1 MTQPLLLCTD
11 LDRTLIPN
19 GNEPESPNAR
29 ERFRR
34 LVSDPGVTL
43 AYVSGRDRGLVEKAI
58 AEYDLP
64 QPDYLVGDV
73 GTSLYERLDDDWRL
87 AEDWA
92 REIGA
97 DWGGDRIRSLFAD
110 RPELRLQ
117 EPEKQ
122 GRFKLSFY
130 AEADLDAER
139 LRSELSDL
147 LSAEAIR
154 ATLIWSLD
162 EQAGV
167 GLLDVLPERAS
178 KFHAVEFLMR
188 KLGRDTRTT
197 VFSGDSGNDLEVL
210 TSYIPAVLVANGHPD
225 VREEAVA
232 HTRANDL
239 DGTLYCAKGGW
250 SGMNGNYS
258 AGILEGVAHFR
269 PDLIPLMES

>member
-1 MTQPLLLCTD
+1 MLCTD